1 VNGKKIRLS
10 RLFPRGKPS
19 VIVAIDHGQTFGPL
33 SGLEDFTAAT
43 AKLSEAD
50 GVLMAPHMIRFS
62 GDLFLGR
69 NRPVAI
75 ARLNWNTV
83 HCYPWNYREG
93 WATQAISPASAVAMG
108 ADVLLAGLVLRTGDE
123 ARDAENVGLFS
134 SLAEECHTLGIPLIG
149 EVFPAG
155 GAEVEHDL
163 ERLHAYVKAT
173 CRIACE
179 LGADAIKTFYT
190 GRRFPEVVE
199 GCPVPIFGLGAEK
212 LESELDG
219 LGLAQR
225 QIAGGARGVVFGR
238 NVIQARD
245 PARFLRALKAVV
257 QEGVAPHSAAVE
269 YGLV

>member
-1 VNGKKIRLS
+1 MNGKKIRLS
-10 RLFPRGKPS
+10 RLFADGKPS

-33 SGLEDFTAAT
+33 QGIEDFMAAT

-62 GDLFLGR
+62 GDLFLGC
-69 NRPVAI
+69 NRPAVI
-75 ARLNWNTV
+75 VRLNWNTV

-93 WATQAISPASAVAMG
+93 WATQAISAASAVAMG
-108 ADVLLAGLVLRTGDE
+108 ADVLLASLVLQTGDE
-123 ARDAENVGLFS
+123 ARDTENVGLFS
-134 SLAEECHTLGIPLIG
+134 RLAEECRQLGVPLIG

-163 ERLHAYVKAT
+163 DRLHSYVKVV

-190 GRRFPEVVE
+190 GERFPEVVE
-199 GCPVPIFGLGAEK
+199 GCPIPIFCLGAEK
-212 LESELDG
+212 LNSELDA
-219 LGLAQR
+219 LELAQR
-225 QIAGGARGVVFGR
+225 QIAGGAQGVVFGR

-245 PARFLRALKAVV
+245 SARFLCALKAVV
-257 QEGVAPHSAAVE
+257 HDDIDPHEVAVE
-269 YGLV
+269 YGLL